1 VAKSKRKRRQRR
13 RRAGGHPA
21 GRAPAPSRP
30 SAEVEAERIAELVI
44 EGVRRRAEEA
54 LAPATPPERVAAL
67 VVQEFE
73 DLPAPPGLATR
84 LRRDGSEERGRAV
97 AAEVQRLAPGSV
109 TALTLAAEV
118 AGVFEGDQA
127 RAGELL
133 EEALDA
139 YMDPD
144 GAVGLAQHM
153 LATGRHLDAI
163 ELAREVLVDEPED
176 EDANE
181 VYGRALEQLYRRR
194 EVGEK
199 LGRAERE
206 ELAKF
211 ADRGCLYALRDSM
224 RVLVQERRPELQAP
238 VSESVRDWMEQ
249 LREGQGG
256 ESCDPFGVEPGDDEE
271 RSEVLFGFAMEHA
284 WLMEPD
290 DNDNDEESGLVL
302 AGEPGIDESRVPLAL
317 LVSDPDVS
325 PKISSA
331 AREWL
336 DTVTYGLWQ
345 VAEPEPGPGLW
356 LTEIV
361 TGARRYVAIP
371 PEQLPGIS
379 RWSVLLGAIVSLDG
393 IWRSTGAVV
402 LLRPSEGDADAELVH
417 EASAAIAQAMAGKRV
432 RRRGRRREPEPHGVL
447 VSLAEPL
454 DPSGAALMSKVL
466 GSLLPGIAGEMW
478 RRRAAGPK
486 LTNTD
491 GQPLRLITAHVVV
504 EDPAAATRALS
515 AHADFRTENEGELSW
530 WGRELTDTER
540 AGALA
545 QIRSLAGT
553 DEPIEEPD
561 EPQRWLRGRLES
573 RPDGFEVSVNSDE
586 RLQALIQ
593 LLRELGANPELRR
606 RSVID
611 PSQDMPPIQLGMP
624 MPFGASQDAVDAW
637 QSLWPGERVPALGG
651 ATPRAASRRAKSRP
665 RLEAVLRELEHD
677 AHMLERANRPAPDLD
692 QLRAELQNGP
702 MVGATPRHARSHLKT
717 RTRWR
722 LRACRGLC
730 LSGDKWPAPADRR
743 FAHRSLCVA

>member
-1 VAKSKRKRRQRR
+1 MLDVCRPLAGYACGRSRRKRTGVAKSKRKRQQRR

-21 GRAPAPSRP
+21 GRAPAPPRP
-30 SAEVEAERIAELVI
+30 SAEVEAERLAELVI
-44 EGVRRRAEEA
+44 EEVRRRAEEA
-54 LAPATPPERVAAL
+54 LSPATPPGRVAAL
-67 VVQEFE
+67 VAQEFE

-144 GAVGLAQHM
+144 GVSGLAQHM
-153 LATGRHLDAI
+153 LAASRHLDAI
-163 ELAREVLVDEPED
+163 ELAREVLVDEPGD

-181 VYGRALEQLYRRR
+181 VYGRSLEQLYRRR
-194 EVGEK
+194 EAGEK
-199 LGRAERE
+199 LSRAERE
-206 ELAKF
+206 ELARF

-224 RVLVQERRPELQAP
+224 RVLVEERRPELQAP
-238 VSESVRDWMEQ
+238 VSESVRGWMEQ
-249 LREGQGG
+249 LREGQGD
-256 ESCDPFGVEPGDDEE
+256 ESRDPFGVEPGDDEE
-271 RSEVLFGFAMEHA
+271 RSETLFGFAMEHA

-290 DNDNDEESGLVL
+290 DNDNDADEESGLVL
-302 AGEPGIDESRVPLAL
+302 AGEAGLDESRVPLAL

-325 PKISSA
+325 PKVSSA

-356 LTEIV
+356 LTDIV

-402 LLRPSEGDADAELVH
+402 LLRPSEGDAAAELVH
-417 EASAAIAQAMAGKRV
+417 EASAAIAKAMAGKRV
-432 RRRGRRREPEPHGVL
+432 RRRGRRGEPEPHGVL
-447 VSLAEPL
+447 VTLAEPL
-454 DPSGAALMSKVL
+454 DPSVAALMSKVL
-466 GSLLPGIAGEMW
+466 GSLLPEIAGEMW

-491 GQPLRLITAHVVV
+491 GQPLRLITAHVAV
-504 EDPAAATRALS
+504 EDPPAVKRALS
-515 AHADFRTENEGELSW
+515 AHADFRTEDEGELSW

-540 AGALA
+540 ANALA

-586 RLQALIQ
+586 RLQALVQ

-606 RSVID
+606 QSVID

-637 QSLWPGERVPALGG
+637 QSLWPRERVPALGG
-651 ATPRAASRRAKSRP
+651 ATPRAASRHAKSRP
-665 RLEAVLRELEHD
+665 GLEAVLREFEHD
-677 AHMLERANRPAPDLD
+677 AHLLEETNRPAPDLD
-692 QLRAELQNGP
+692 QLRAELQMDP
-702 MVGATPRHARSHLKT
+702 WWEPPAHARSHLKA
-717 RTRWR
+717 RTR
-722 LRACRGLC
+722 
-730 LSGDKWPAPADRR
+730 
-743 FAHRSLCVA
+743 